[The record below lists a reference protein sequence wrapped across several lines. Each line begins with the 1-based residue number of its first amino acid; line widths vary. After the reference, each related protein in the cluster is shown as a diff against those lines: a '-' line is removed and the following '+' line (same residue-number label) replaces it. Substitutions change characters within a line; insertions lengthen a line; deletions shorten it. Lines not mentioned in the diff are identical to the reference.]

1 MDKIMEA
8 IRAIRARRAEMNVP
22 PSRRAQVYI
31 ETEEKETFTAGIPF
45 MKRLA
50 SASDVLI
57 GVEPAADS
65 ITIVTDGARIFI
77 PMGELVDYAA
87 ERARLENE
95 KKKLLAELDRV
106 KSKLANEGF
115 MAKAPAS
122 LVEEERGKLSK
133 FEEMLARVD
142 ESLAKLP

>member
-1 MDKIMEA
+1 M
-8 IRAIRARRAEMNVP
+8 
-22 PSRRAQVYI
+22 
-31 ETEEKETFTAGIPF
+31 
-45 MKRLA
+45 
-50 SASDVLI
+50 
-57 GVEPAADS
+57 
-65 ITIVTDGARIFI
+65 FI

-106 KSKLANEGF
+106 GSKLANEGF
-115 MAKAPAS
+115 MAKAPAA